1 MEAIN
6 TTPGHPDAN
15 SYATVEEADLYF
27 DSRSNTENWDK
38 LNKDVKSAALQL
50 ATKQIDSMRFFGEK
64 RFDDA
69 AFYRR
74 EQSLQFPRECTE
86 ERAGS
91 VQSAGSN
98 YFVDSNLSNNPILP
112 DDFFNLGFVVITEG
126 TGKGQTFKV
135 IDFEMATGKVT
146 VSEDWGTTPDSTSR
160 YILGVKIPNRVK
172 YAVFEQALYIL
183 NGGGERQRMQS
194 EGVVQY
200 SIGDL
205 SERFKESAIGG
216 GKMPISNEAKGYLR
230 GLWTIGGS
238 FV

>member
-15 SYATVEEADLYF
+15 SYATVEEADAYF
-27 DSRSNTENWDK
+27 DSRSSTENWDK
-38 LNKDVKSAALQL
+38 LNNDLKAAALQL

-64 RFDDA
+64 RFDEA
-69 AFYRR
+69 CYYRR
-74 EQSLQFPRECTE
+74 EQALQFPRECIDEWT
-86 ERAGS
+86 GS
-91 VQSAGSN
+91 VQSAGNN
-98 YFVDSNLSNNPILP
+98 YFIDSNLANKSVLP
-112 DDFFNLGFVVITEG
+112 DDFFNGGFVVITEG
-126 TGKGQTFKV
+126 TGRGQTLKV
-135 IDFEMATGKVT
+135 SDFEMATGKVT
-146 VSEDWGTTPDSTSR
+146 VSENWSTNPDSSSR
-160 YILGVKIPNRVK
+160 YLVGVKIPNRVK
-172 YAVFEQALYIL
+172 YAVFEQVLYVL
-183 NGGGERQRMQS
+183 NGGGERQRMQA

-230 GLWTIGGS
+230 GLWTVGGI